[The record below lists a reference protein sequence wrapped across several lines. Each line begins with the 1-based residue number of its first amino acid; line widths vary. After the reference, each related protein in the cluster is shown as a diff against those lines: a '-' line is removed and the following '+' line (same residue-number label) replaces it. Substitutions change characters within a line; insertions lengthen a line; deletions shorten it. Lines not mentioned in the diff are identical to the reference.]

1 MRATRKVL
9 LPVLCFVLVLTPA
22 IRAQG
27 PLPSQLSDR
36 EFWRFVVESA
46 EEGGAFLSENFV
58 SNELGYPYVIPDL
71 MQRVARGGAYLG
83 VGPEQNFTYV
93 AATQPRIAFIID
105 IRRQNMIEH
114 LLYKAIFELSPNR
127 VDFVTRLFAR
137 KPSATVD
144 QSASPSELFAAFA
157 GIPQD
162 TALYEENL
170 KSVKSLLIQKHGF
183 ALSREDESTLEHVYG
198 EFAEEGL
205 EIRYSVN
212 SIPAG
217 VPVVIQDP
225 AGGVRIIRGPVPA
238 ESRELTG
245 VAVNLILGSQFPTYA
260 DVMKAA
266 DASGKTWSYLSTEEN
281 YLAVREMQQKNLIVP
296 LVGDFAGPRA
306 LRAVGQY
313 LKSHDTTVSAFYV
326 SNVEQYLTPLP
337 KLRSFYANVGG
348 LPLDPSSTFIRSAQ
362 VQGVQPGL
370 AQSSLG
376 SMELA
381 LEAVVEGR
389 AQSWSDIL
397 RLPAQ

>member
-1 MRATRKVL
+1 
-9 LPVLCFVLVLTPA
+9 
-22 IRAQG
+22 
-27 PLPSQLSDR
+27 
-36 EFWRFVVESA
+36 VESA

-58 SNELGYPYVIPDL
+58 SNELGYPYVIPEL
-71 MQRVARGGAYLG
+71 MQRVVRGGAYLG

-114 LLYKAIFELSPNR
+114 LLYKAVFELSPNR

-137 KPSATVD
+137 KPSAAVD
-144 QSASPSELFAAFA
+144 RSASPAELFAAFA

-162 TALYEENL
+162 TALYQENL
-170 KSVKSLLIQKHGF
+170 RAVKSLLIEKHGF
-183 ALSREDESTLEHVYG
+183 PLSREDESTLEHVYG
-198 EFAEEGL
+198 EFAKEGV

-217 VPVVIQDP
+217 VPVMIQDP
-225 AGGVRIIRGPVPA
+225 AGGVRVIRGPVPA

-266 DASGKTWSYLSTEEN
+266 DGSGKAWSYLSTEEN

-296 LVGDFAGPRA
+296 LVGDFAGTRA

-313 LKSHDTTVSAFYV
+313 LKNHDTTVSAFYV

-337 KLRSFYANVGG
+337 KLRNFYVNVGG

-362 VQGVQPGL
+362 VQGIQPGL

-397 RLPAQ
+397 RLNTP